1 MNIHSLLRGSI
12 LCLCFCW
19 LVPVA
24 SVAQEEEDKKDPNI
38 TTFTADFT
46 PYEGFFKYYWD
57 AKKGKIW
64 LEIAELDEEFL
75 YVNSLPAGVGSND
88 IGLDRGQLGSE
99 RIVKFE
105 RVGPKVLLVEPNFRY
120 RAQSD
125 NADERLAVEDA
136 FAKAVHEGFEI
147 KAEEDGRVLIDITA
161 WLLRDAHGV
170 VQTLQRN
177 KQGSYSVSKDR
188 SALYLPRTKNFPK
201 NSEFEATITFTGTPA
216 GRDIR
221 SVAADASSVTVR
233 MHHSFIELPDDE
245 YQPRVFDPRGGYFG
259 ISFYDYAKPIGEPL
273 ATRYISRHRLEKKDP
288 NAATSEPV
296 EPIIYYLDRGTPEP
310 VRSALLDGARWWN
323 EAFEAAGFT
332 NAFRVEMMPEGADP
346 MDVRYNV
353 IQWVH
358 RSTRGWSYGSSV
370 VDPRTGEIIKGHV
383 SLGSLRVRQDYL
395 IAEAILAPY
404 TNGEAIPEEMLE
416 FALARLRQLAAHE
429 VGHTIGLAHNYIA
442 STNNRASVMDYPH
455 PYITLTETGG
465 FDLSQAYDTGI
476 GEWDKVAIQYG
487 YTQYAEGTDEE
498 AEAEQLLLKA
508 HEEGLRFISD
518 QDARPQGGAHALAHL
533 WDGGTDPSEELNRV
547 LKVRRAALDQF
558 GEKNLRS
565 GTPMALLEQTLVPL
579 YLFHRYQVEAAVK
592 VVGGYDYTYALRGDG
607 QSPLQRVAPRQEKE
621 ALSALLATLDPK
633 DLMVPQSI
641 LNQLPPMPMGYG
653 RDRESFPGKTNVIF
667 DPLVAAENAASH
679 TVSLLLH
686 PERANRLMLAETLS
700 PSNLSLNEAIQSLL
714 DATWFQK
721 RPAKGYE
728 GEVQRVVNMVIL
740 RHLMALSQSKQ
751 AHDQTRAAAVAAL
764 KKIQN
769 FAVQTE
775 RSATDELYK
784 DHYNYTYRLI
794 ESFWDNPTSVTLPET
809 TEVPPGSPI
818 GADLGCNHSE

>member
-404 TNGEAIPEEMLE
+404 ANGEAIPEEMLE
-416 FALARLRQLAAHE
+416 FALARLRQLAAH
-429 VGHTIGLAHNYIA
+429 
-442 STNNRASVMDYPH
+442 
-455 PYITLTETGG
+455 
-465 FDLSQAYDTGI
+465 
-476 GEWDKVAIQYG
+476 
-487 YTQYAEGTDEE
+487 
-498 AEAEQLLLKA
+498 
-508 HEEGLRFISD
+508 
-518 QDARPQGGAHALAHL
+518 
-533 WDGGTDPSEELNRV
+533 
-547 LKVRRAALDQF
+547 
-558 GEKNLRS
+558 
-565 GTPMALLEQTLVPL
+565 
-579 YLFHRYQVEAAVK
+579 
-592 VVGGYDYTYALRGDG
+592 
-607 QSPLQRVAPRQEKE
+607 
-621 ALSALLATLDPK
+621 
-633 DLMVPQSI
+633 
-641 LNQLPPMPMGYG
+641 
-653 RDRESFPGKTNVIF
+653 
-667 DPLVAAENAASH
+667 
-679 TVSLLLH
+679 
-686 PERANRLMLAETLS
+686 
-700 PSNLSLNEAIQSLL
+700 
-714 DATWFQK
+714 
-721 RPAKGYE
+721 
-728 GEVQRVVNMVIL
+728 
-740 RHLMALSQSKQ
+740 
-751 AHDQTRAAAVAAL
+751 
-764 KKIQN
+764 
-769 FAVQTE
+769 
-775 RSATDELYK
+775 
-784 DHYNYTYRLI
+784 
-794 ESFWDNPTSVTLPET
+794 
-809 TEVPPGSPI
+809 
-818 GADLGCNHSE
+818 